1 MSATVRRD
9 GSSLFGVNNRYG
21 VFPAFSAGWR
31 IKDEAFMEDADW
43 LSDLKIRFSWG
54 TNGSVQGLPR
64 GYTTTPFT
72 TNYFDTAY
80 PIKGQATGALQSG
93 YRRIWIGNPDLKW
106 ETTKQTDFGVD
117 FGFSINV

>member
-1 MSATVRRD
+1 
-9 GSSLFGVNNRYG
+9 
-21 VFPAFSAGWR
+21 
-31 IKDEAFMEDADW
+31 MEDADW

-93 YRRIWIGNPDLKW
+93 YRRTWIGNPDLKW

-117 FGFSINV
+117 FGFFNQRLTGSFDYYYKKTNDILVQTPYIAAMGEGGESLG

>member
-1 MSATVRRD
+1 
-9 GSSLFGVNNRYG
+9 
-21 VFPAFSAGWR
+21 
-31 IKDEAFMEDADW
+31 MEDADW

-93 YRRIWIGNPDLKW
+93 YRRTWIGNPDLNGKQPN
-106 ETTKQTDFGVD
+106 KQTSALTLDFQSTFD
-117 FGFSINV
+117 WFF